1 MVPSA
6 SSAMERTDT
15 ERFGELLDHGERLG
29 ARGLPF
35 EELSE
40 LGRLYRIHVAR
51 LARLRQDDDD
61 PAAVRYLNALC
72 VRAYTLLYVAP
83 PGSRSFRRL
92 VAHTLPEA
100 LGRTWRTQA
109 VAWSL
114 LLLGTIIGFA
124 LAWRDAAALHALV
137 PSRLGYSPE
146 GLDRLVASAEAR
158 AAFLARTSMPGTLN
172 LLFGSSLFVHNT
184 RVGLLAFATGVL
196 GGVPTVLLHLYNGM
210 VFGAFGSIFFHDPLP
225 LDFLAWILPHG
236 IPELTAITL
245 CAAGGLQLG
254 AAVAAPGRHGRSQ
267 ALRTATSPALLLFVA
282 SLPLFGV
289 AAFVESFVRESTVG
303 RTPRLLLA
311 AAFAAAIVATLLVV
325 RRFARRVPFDA
336 AWLGELSGPVHV
348 AGRDSDSGPRP

>member
-1 MVPSA
+1 
-6 SSAMERTDT
+6 MERTDT

-40 LGRLYRIHVAR
+40 LGRLYRVHVVR

-92 VAHTLPEA
+92 VAHALPEA

-137 PSRLGYSPE
+137 PSGLGYSPE

-184 RVGLLAFATGVL
+184 RVGLLASRPACSAEYRPSCSTS
-196 GGVPTVLLHLYNGM
+196 TT
-210 VFGAFGSIFFHDPLP
+210 
-225 LDFLAWILPHG
+225 AWFSARSARSSSRP
-236 IPELTAITL
+236 
-245 CAAGGLQLG
+245 AAARL
-254 AAVAAPGRHGRSQ
+254 
-267 ALRTATSPALLLFVA
+267 
-282 SLPLFGV
+282 
-289 AAFVESFVRESTVG
+289 
-303 RTPRLLLA
+303 PRL
-311 AAFAAAIVATLLVV
+311 I
-325 RRFARRVPFDA
+325 RRTGSR
-336 AWLGELSGPVHV
+336 S
-348 AGRDSDSGPRP
+348 